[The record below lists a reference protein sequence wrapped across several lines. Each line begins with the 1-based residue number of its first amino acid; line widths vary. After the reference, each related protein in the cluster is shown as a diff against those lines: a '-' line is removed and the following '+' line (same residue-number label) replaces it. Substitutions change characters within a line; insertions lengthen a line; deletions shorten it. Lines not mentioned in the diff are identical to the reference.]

1 MGWRFLYY
9 ASDKRYWQC
18 LTSSHLLLLH
28 LPLWEHSG
36 NQKGDKG
43 TTEIDKKTFTC
54 PWYVQ
59 EYRTVETGA
68 ATAACR
74 GTAWL
79 INLSFARPCSLH
91 CILMED
97 NIQTL
102 GQARVKQGVF

>member
-9 ASDKRYWQC
+9 ASDKRHWQC

-43 TTEIDKKTFTC
+43 PTEIDKKPSPAPGMFRNTELLKQVLLQLHAGVRLCLLTC
-54 PWYVQ
+54 HLP
-59 EYRTVETGA
+59 GHA
-68 ATAACR
+68 
-74 GTAWL
+74 
-79 INLSFARPCSLH
+79 LH

-97 NIQTL
+97 NIQAP
-102 GQARVKQGVF
+102 GQAMVKEGVF